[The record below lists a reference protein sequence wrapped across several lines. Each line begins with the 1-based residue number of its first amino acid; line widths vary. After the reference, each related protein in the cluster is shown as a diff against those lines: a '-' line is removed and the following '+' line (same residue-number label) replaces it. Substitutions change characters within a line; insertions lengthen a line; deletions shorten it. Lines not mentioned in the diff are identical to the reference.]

1 MNLTNQ
7 FWQLC
12 TYHLQLKQNSI
23 FLTKALHHEVIV
35 IHHHFLQAEGEAN
48 KVFIVVSLKMT
59 QVLIK
64 LKMDGNVILF
74 LGNIVGEK
82 VLGKIILQ

>member
-1 MNLTNQ
+1 MFQ
-7 FWQLC
+7 
-12 TYHLQLKQNSI
+12 
-23 FLTKALHHEVIV
+23 TKALHHEVIV
-35 IHHHFLQAEGEAN
+35 IHHHFLQAEGEVN

-82 VLGKIILQ
+82 VLGKFMLHKKIYKYTCKLFNYPASPC